1 MREWLTVF
9 DRRADTTN
17 SNFFFAYNAFV
28 LFLIRSCLTASRAS
42 FLQSLYT
49 LNKSAL
55 IEEEEEEEKIKKKTE
70 GRNQVSQSGVE
81 SEQVGN
87 KLSYTFGS
95 IGVVFL
101 YALQGSDALL
111 LATEVT

>member
-1 MREWLTVF
+1 M
-9 DRRADTTN
+9 DTTN

-55 IEEEEEEEKIKKKTE
+55 IEEEEEEKIKKKTE

>member
-55 IEEEEEEEKIKKKTE
+55 IEEEEEKIKKKTE